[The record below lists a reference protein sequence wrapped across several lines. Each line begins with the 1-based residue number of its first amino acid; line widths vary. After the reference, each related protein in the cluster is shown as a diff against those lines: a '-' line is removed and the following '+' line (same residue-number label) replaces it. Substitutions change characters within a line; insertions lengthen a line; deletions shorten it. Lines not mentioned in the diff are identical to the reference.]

1 MRMSHKRTMP
11 HIQVLTEMLQ
21 IIIQN
26 LCSVSGLSMST
37 HYCRCRGQALQGYCS
52 ITCCSDDR
60 ENNKS
65 RIFNFHFHKSTK

>member
-1 MRMSHKRTMP
+1 MRMSHKRTIP

-37 HYCRCRGQALQGYCS
+37 HYCRWRVRKPTGGER
-52 ITCCSDDR
+52 DWP
-60 ENNKS
+60 N
-65 RIFNFHFHKSTK
+65 